1 MNFALILFVL
11 LIITGVLWCLDHFK
25 YRKLRA
31 PGAKEPLWVDWGAG
45 FFPVIL
51 IVFLLRSF
59 VVEPFKI
66 PSGSMIPT
74 LQIGDFILVNKYV
87 YGIRLPIIN
96 KKIINVGNPQ
106 RGDVMVFRYPE
117 DPSLDY
123 IKRVIGLPGDQVE
136 VSQGVVKVNGVP
148 LTEPY
153 LNELP
158 SYANIWTVPE
168 GKLFVLGD
176 NRNYSSDSHEW
187 GFVDESWVVGKA
199 VVIYWPLD
207 QIRLLTGPDLVKA
220 ASVSSQ

>member
-1 MNFALILFVL
+1 MDNLTSSTEPENNPETPSGKNTSSLGFWRDLFETILMAVL
-11 LIITGVLWCLDHFK
+11 LFLVLNTVTSRVRVYSISMEPTLK
-25 YRKLRA
+25 QGYLLVVNKLAYRFGDPKH
-31 PGAKEPLWVDWGAG
+31 GDV
-45 FFPVIL
+45 
-51 IVFLLRSF
+51 IVFHF
-59 VVEPFKI
+59 
-66 PSGSMIPT
+66 
-74 LQIGDFILVNKYV
+74 QGDTS
-87 YGIRLPIIN
+87 
-96 KKIINVGNPQ
+96 
-106 RGDVMVFRYPE
+106 E
-117 DPSLDY
+117 DY

>member
-1 MNFALILFVL
+1 MDNLTSSTEPENNPETPSGKNTSSLGFWRDLFETILMAVL
-11 LIITGVLWCLDHFK
+11 LFLVLNTVTSRVRVYNISMEPTLK
-25 YRKLRA
+25 QGYLLVVNKLAYRSGDPKH
-31 PGAKEPLWVDWGAG
+31 GDV
-45 FFPVIL
+45 
-51 IVFLLRSF
+51 IVFHF
-59 VVEPFKI
+59 
-66 PSGSMIPT
+66 
-74 LQIGDFILVNKYV
+74 QGDTS
-87 YGIRLPIIN
+87 
-96 KKIINVGNPQ
+96 
-106 RGDVMVFRYPE
+106 E
-117 DPSLDY
+117 DY